1 MNVLSFDVGMKN
13 LAYCL
18 FRIENKQYTILDWDI
33 INICSNKEEVKQVWY
48 SKNLVYYLIEK

>member
-18 FRIENKQYTILDWDI
+18 FRIENKQYIILDWDI
-33 INICSNKEEVKQVWY
+33 INVCSNKKVNKYARV
-48 SKNLVYYLIEK
+48 